1 MRYDMETGTLSVQA
15 MLCDYAQVSGGKL
28 FVSGAGVGLV
38 GTSSAAPPHP
48 VNFALALLVH
58 IPWNATNHEH
68 KLEIEL
74 ISDTQKGPERVEI
87 NQLLPPNTPESE
99 KGKIFAVFNAGR
111 APTMQVGEE
120 TLMPVAL
127 PMVGLPLP
135 AIGSYFFS
143 IGIDGT
149 ALERVSFRVASVM
162 NMPGQPGHTP
172 YQ

>member
-1 MRYDMETGTLSVQA
+1 METGVLSVQG

-28 FVSGAGVGLV
+28 FISGAGINLL
-38 GTSSAAPPHP
+38 GTTTAAPPHP
-48 VNFALALLVH
+48 VSAALALLIR
-58 IPWNATNHEH
+58 IPWGATNHEH

-74 ISDTQKGPERVEI
+74 VSDTDKGPERVQI
-87 NQLLPPNTPESE
+87 NELLPPNTPESE
-99 KGKIFAVFNAGR
+99 KGKIFALFNAGR

-127 PMVGLPLP
+127 PMAGLSLP

-149 ALERVSFRVASVM
+149 ELDRVSFRVASVM
-162 NMPGQPGHTP
+162 NMPGVAPGQFP
-172 YQ
+172 A